1 MCIMQSVCENATAK
15 RHLLKVRFGFISIQF
30 FSVFV
35 LETNVCISKR
45 QEANG
50 ARSIEPYG
58 SIYCNIVW
66 CCCTGLHPP
75 THEVAMHI
83 IIIMV
88 ESVFGCACG
97 PICAAHV
104 RESMPTR
111 MLWIIIVRA
120 YRGGRRWSSRVC
132 VCVCVW
138 CIRIYYH
145 QCHTATC
152 AFVDRNHHVITPVF
166 LYIFFNVLRFFLHAF
181 ESCCMQ
187 HCFFFCFTFLHS
199 IILSLVQLRF
209 FKHNLRLLGCF
220 VRVRFT
226 INLLAEQNTLC
237 KQQIDGVAK
246 IICIYEFDI
255 RFSTNL
261 INWLF
266 GWMALVAKQLN
277 GNYMDI
283 MPILCMHSDSFVPW
297 NHV

>member
-35 LETNVCISKR
+35 LETNVCISRR

-88 ESVFGCACG
+88 ESVFECACG

-132 VCVCVW
+132 VCLMHKNILSSVPHCHMCVRRSQPSRHYSGFS
-138 CIRIYYH
+138 IH
-145 QCHTATC
+145 LLQCF
-152 AFVDRNHHVITPVF
+152 AFFFYMHLNRVACSIVF
-166 LYIFFNVLRFFLHAF
+166 SSVSLFYIPSFFLSFNYDFSNTIYGCLAA
-181 ESCCMQ
+181 SCACDSQ
-187 HCFFFCFTFLHS
+187 S
-199 IILSLVQLRF
+199 ICLLNKTHFANNRLMALRKLYVF
-209 FKHNLRLLGCF
+209 
-220 VRVRFT
+220 
-226 INLLAEQNTLC
+226 
-237 KQQIDGVAK
+237 
-246 IICIYEFDI
+246 
-255 RFSTNL
+255 TNL
-261 INWLF
+261 IF
-266 GWMALVAKQLN
+266 GFRL
-277 GNYMDI
+277 I
-283 MPILCMHSDSFVPW
+283 
-297 NHV
+297 

>member
-30 FSVFV
+30 FFGFCFRNERVHQQ
-35 LETNVCISKR
+35 R

-120 YRGGRRWSSRVC
+120 YRGGRWWSSRVC
-132 VCVCVW
+132 VCLMHKNILSSVPHCHMCVRRSQPSRHYSGFSIYLLQCFAFFFT
-138 CIRIYYH
+138 CIWI
-145 QCHTATC
+145 
-152 AFVDRNHHVITPVF
+152 
-166 LYIFFNVLRFFLHAF
+166 VLHAALFFLLFH
-181 ESCCMQ
+181 
-187 HCFFFCFTFLHS
+187 
-199 IILSLVQLRF
+199 
-209 FKHNLRLLGCF
+209 
-220 VRVRFT
+220 
-226 INLLAEQNTLC
+226 
-237 KQQIDGVAK
+237 
-246 IICIYEFDI
+246 
-255 RFSTNL
+255 FSTFHHSFSRS
-261 INWLF
+261 ITIFQTQSTAAWLLRARAIHNQF
-266 GWMALVAKQLN
+266 ACWTKHTLQTTDWWRCE
-277 GNYMDI
+277 NYMYLRIWYSVFD
-283 MPILCMHSDSFVPW
+283 
-297 NHV
+297 

>member
-30 FSVFV
+30 FFGFCFRNERVHQQ
-35 LETNVCISKR
+35 R
-45 QEANG
+45 QEAKG

-138 CIRIYYH
+138 CTRIYYH

-166 LYIFFNVLRFFLHAF
+166 LYIFFNALRFFYMHLNRVACSIVF
-181 ESCCMQ
+181 SSVSLFYIPSFFLSFNYDFSNTIYGCLAASCACDSQ
-187 HCFFFCFTFLHS
+187 S
-199 IILSLVQLRF
+199 ICLLNKTHFANNRLMALRKLYVF
-209 FKHNLRLLGCF
+209 
-220 VRVRFT
+220 
-226 INLLAEQNTLC
+226 
-237 KQQIDGVAK
+237 
-246 IICIYEFDI
+246 
-255 RFSTNL
+255 TNL
-261 INWLF
+261 IF
-266 GWMALVAKQLN
+266 GFRL
-277 GNYMDI
+277 I
-283 MPILCMHSDSFVPW
+283 
-297 NHV
+297 

>member
-1 MCIMQSVCENATAK
+1 MHHAVCVWKCHGKASFAK
-15 RHLLKVRFGFISIQF
+15 SALRLHIHPVFFGFCFRNERVHQQ
-30 FSVFV
+30 
-35 LETNVCISKR
+35 R

-120 YRGGRRWSSRVC
+120 YRGGRWWSSRVC
-132 VCVCVW
+132 VCLMHKNILSSVPHCHMCV
-138 CIRIYYH
+138 RRSQPSRHYSGFSIYLL
-145 QCHTATC
+145 QCFA
-152 AFVDRNHHVITPVF
+152 
-166 LYIFFNVLRFFLHAF
+166 FFLHAF